1 MMSRFSRANG
11 FSTSPRDMV
20 IEPMVYLQRILRVYE
35 MAGGGGDGGGVL
47 RSGRV
52 VWCGVVCGGGVVWCG
67 VVWRGVAWRGVVGGL
82 RISATT

>member
-1 MMSRFSRANG
+1 MMSMFSRANG

-47 RSGRV
+47 RSAG
-52 VWCGVVCGGGVVWCG
+52 WCGVVWRVVWCG
-67 VVWRGVAWRGVVGGL
+67 VVWRGVAWCDVVGGL